1 MKDHVLRV
9 NIEVTFLR
17 ATSLKPDPARACLPG
32 GFLSASGGLLRRAG
46 GVRMMAHESKTG
58 AAVLAAGFG
67 ERMKDCGRPKPLVRV
82 GGLTL
87 LERTVRTLRAGG
99 LEGPVVVVVGHRA
112 EEVARFCE
120 ERELA
125 VRVVENPDYPRGN
138 GTSVL
143 AAMDHLPERFVVSM
157 VDHVHSP
164 ESVRR
169 LLAHRGEFVAAV
181 DSRPLFADPAEAT
194 RVRLEDGEVVDFGK
208 GLAPYDALDAGLFLC
223 SRGVLRKLAG
233 EEDGP
238 LSWNEL
244 KRRWLAQGGRIEAV
258 DLDGAPWTDVD
269 TPADIERAVDAIL
282 TWAAAGNDGLV
293 SRHFNRRLSR
303 RMTRRLL
310 DAPVTP
316 NHVSLASFALA
327 AAGALSILRGQKK
340 TGGALLQL
348 SSVVDGCDGE
358 LARAR
363 LESSPQGG
371 VLDAVLDRWADAL
384 VISALALSNGAAR
397 TLGYPALAGA
407 LLVSYT
413 RARWEATIG
422 KIPRNFT
429 GVGATR
435 DVRLALLALGASLG
449 KPALTLG
456 VVALISNA
464 EVVRRLAGL

>member
-1 MKDHVLRV
+1 
-9 NIEVTFLR
+9 
-17 ATSLKPDPARACLPG
+17 
-32 GFLSASGGLLRRAG
+32 
-46 GVRMMAHESKTG
+46 MMVQETETG

-67 ERMKDCGRPKPLVRV
+67 ERMRDCGRPKPLVRV

-99 LEGPVVVVVGHRA
+99 LEGPVVVVVGYRA
-112 EEVARFCE
+112 EEVSRFCE
-120 ERELA
+120 ERDLA

-143 AAMDHLPERFVVSM
+143 AAIDHLPERFVVSM

-164 ESVRR
+164 EAVRR
-169 LLAHRGEFVAAV
+169 LLVQRGEFVAAV

-194 RVRLEDGEVVDFGK
+194 RVRLRGGGVVDFGK
-208 GLAPYDALDAGLFLC
+208 GLTPYDALDAGLFLC
-223 SRGVLRKLAG
+223 SRSVLQKLSG

-269 TPADIERAVDAIL
+269 TPADIERALEAIL
-282 TWAAAGNDGLV
+282 SWAASGNDGFV

-303 RMTRRLL
+303 RVTRRLL
-310 DAPVTP
+310 GTPVAPD
-316 NHVSLASFALA
+316 HVSLASFALA
-327 AAGALSILRGQKK
+327 AAGAFSILRGRMRL
-340 TGGALLQL
+340 GGALVQL

-363 LESSPQGG
+363 LESSPRGG
-371 VLDAVLDRWADAL
+371 VLDAVLDRWSDAL
-384 VISALALSNGAAR
+384 VISALAAR
-397 TLGYPALAGA
+397 RRSAQILGYPALAGA
-407 LLVSYT
+407 LLVPYT

-422 KIPRNFT
+422 KIPRSFT
-429 GVGATR
+429 GLGATR
-435 DVRLALLALGASLG
+435 DVRLAILALGALLG
-449 KPALTLG
+449 RPAPALG
-456 VVALISNA
+456 AVALLSNV
-464 EVVRRLAGL
+464 EVVRRLAGLPGF